1 MNKKTRLWCIIL
13 FSFLGTSVAM
23 AQKSEKD
30 RHWVWELYGGANN
43 YMTWEIE
50 TDVVYKPWRF
60 IGVGAGFF
68 FTPPIDGN
76 KTYSGE
82 ARDKNLRWQI
92 EENRLMYLF
101 AFRSGVYLYSP
112 PVYLNH
118 DHDVALSF
126 RVSPGVTIPLPPNL
140 STSVDYVPKDA
151 IIHVPATSGEVSN
164 SHAKACYY
172 HVKLAMALEVE
183 RVSVLLGYTTSDYDL
198 YGGSRNMIVEG
209 QKIELPRKKQA
220 GTFFIGLTYDF

>member
-1 MNKKTRLWCIIL
+1 MAFYWSWSRL
-13 FSFLGTSVAM
+13 
-23 AQKSEKD
+23 
-30 RHWVWELYGGANN
+30 
-43 YMTWEIE
+43 
-50 TDVVYKPWRF
+50 
-60 IGVGAGFF
+60 F
-68 FTPPIDGN
+68 FTPSIDGN

-172 HVKLAMALEVE
+172 HVRFAMALEVE

>member
-112 PVYLNH
+112 PV
-118 DHDVALSF
+118 F
-126 RVSPGVTIPLPPNL
+126 
-140 STSVDYVPKDA
+140 
-151 IIHVPATSGEVSN
+151 
-164 SHAKACYY
+164 
-172 HVKLAMALEVE
+172 
-183 RVSVLLGYTTSDYDL
+183 
-198 YGGSRNMIVEG
+198 
-209 QKIELPRKKQA
+209 
-220 GTFFIGLTYDF
+220 

>member
-92 EENRLMYLF
+92 GKPFDVFVCVPVGSLSVF
-101 AFRSGVYLYSP
+101 ASC
-112 PVYLNH
+112 
-118 DHDVALSF
+118 LSE
-126 RVSPGVTIPLPPNL
+126 S
-140 STSVDYVPKDA
+140 
-151 IIHVPATSGEVSN
+151 
-164 SHAKACYY
+164 
-172 HVKLAMALEVE
+172 
-183 RVSVLLGYTTSDYDL
+183 
-198 YGGSRNMIVEG
+198 
-209 QKIELPRKKQA
+209 
-220 GTFFIGLTYDF
+220 